1 MTPKFFVIARVV
13 GRDGAIDLWRDRL
26 VELCKVSATE
36 PYGDSYYWGQ
46 DVDGEPDTLWGLE
59 GYTHPI
65 GFFIDHVSSDIFKRE
80 MALVDK
86 DKLLRTAQGLDSPDY
101 DLHHYDEY
109 GGFLKRTDDVERDS
123 LQSFVVVKHYWAKNE
138 NLRNEMLDSLA
149 QCADRLASGS
159 PQVQSALVLKE
170 CRDTSMA
177 TLWLRFASEED
188 WNLWERSDRVQEL
201 VNIVEANCNSEL
213 KPKLRT
219 NFGGPKTKKEMIGR
233 RDPRMPPGPPTVP
246 VLGNMHMIPTTGLG
260 KKFMEWSLQ
269 YGKIFSLKIG
279 SGNIIV
285 ICDRKAVHELLDKK
299 GSIYSDRPPNIV
311 PLFITRG
318 DHMTM
323 ECQSPSWREKRTVV
337 TRNLN
342 PKSLDEKHF
351 RVQETEAVILMNRL
365 LDDPGNFYSYS
376 RLYASSVAAILAW
389 GFRATTLDSFWY
401 KDVSAM
407 IEKWLEAIEPGAT
420 PPVDLIPWLWYIPG
434 KWKSRVYKMRD
445 HMDKVWSQARA
456 MVDDR
461 RARGDRREC
470 MIDMKLDEYEK
481 NGWPMSQHA
490 FNNLFGELMEAG
502 ADTTANQILT
512 LILALAKYPK
522 FQEKARVEID
532 AVCGT
537 ERAPVFSDFAKMPYV
552 NAIVKE
558 GLRWRPTSDLGL
570 PHTVT
575 KDDYYDGMLIPK
587 GSTIFVG
594 VWAMHHDKDYY
605 GSHDTFDPDRY
616 LSHTKLANEYAVGPD
631 YEKRDKSI
639 LSNTRETD

>member
-1 MTPKFFVIARVV
+1 MKPRFFVIARVV
-13 GRDGAIDLWRDRL
+13 GRDGAIDLWKDRL

-46 DVDGEPDTLWGLE
+46 DADGEPDTLWGLE

-86 DKLLRTAQGLDSPDY
+86 DRFLRTAQGLDSPDY

-109 GGFLKRTDDVERDS
+109 GGFLKRADDVERDS
-123 LQSFVVVKHYWAKNE
+123 VRSFVVVKHYWATSE
-138 NLRNEMLDSLA
+138 TLRTEMLDSLKQFA
-149 QCADRLASGS
+149 ERLSS
-159 PQVQSALVLKE
+159 RPPQVQSALVLKE
-170 CRDTSMA
+170 CRDTNMA
-177 TLWLRFASEED
+177 TLWL
-188 WNLWERSDRVQEL
+188 
-201 VNIVEANCNSEL
+201 
-213 KPKLRT
+213 
-219 NFGGPKTKKEMIGR
+219 R

-246 VLGNMHMIPTTGLG
+246 ILGNMHMIPTTGLG

-365 LDDPGNFYSYS
+365 LDDPSNFYSYS
-376 RLYASSVAAILAW
+376 RLYASSVASILAW

-445 HMDKVWSQARA
+445 HMDKVWSQGRA

-512 LILALAKYPK
+512 LILALAKYPQ

-537 ERAPVFSDFAKMPYV
+537 ERAPVFSDFQKMPYV

-639 LSNTRETD
+639 PQKYHMEL